1 MKLFVS
7 ELYDCN
13 EGETYLMG
21 VFSKS
26 VEAIHVAMKYIDGQG
41 DDSRYTDWDC
51 NTLTETFY
59 FPAYT
64 LTVTECELDE
74 PT

>member
-7 ELYDCN
+7 ELYDC
-13 EGETYLMG
+13 EECDTYMMG
-21 VFSKS
+21 VFSTSDK
-26 VEAIHVAMKYIDGQG
+26 AIRVAMKYIEGQG

-51 NTLTETFY
+51 NILTETFY

-74 PT
+74 PN

>member
-13 EGETYLMG
+13 KSETYLMG

-26 VEAIHVAMKYIDGQG
+26 GNAIRVATQYIEEQG
-41 DDSRYTDWDC
+41 GDSRYNDWDADP
-51 NTLTETFY
+51 LTETFY
-59 FPAYT
+59 FDGYT

-74 PT
+74 PN